1 MGLSIN
7 EYNEMTPYELGLHVE
22 VFTDKLHF
30 EQDEKKTIAWMTAY
44 LHRVDKMPSL
54 QELLNKKEKKEM
66 TEDEM
71 LEAVKQLNIAFGGK
85 VQTKEGE

>member
-1 MGLSIN
+1 
-7 EYNEMTPYELGLHVE
+7 MTPYELGLHVE
-22 VFTDKLHF
+22 VFMNKQTDEF
-30 EQDEKKTIAWMTAY
+30 DEKLTIAWMTAY

-71 LEAVKQLNIAFGGK
+71 IQVVKQLNTAFGGT
-85 VQTKEGE
+85 VQSKEGELNGGCSS